1 MVIISLIFSLYI
13 SCCITDWVYS
23 CTVSTVVFIKSCG
36 WSDSFTTSKLS
47 SHCATL
53 ATLQSLQNHQTLTC
67 SKASVFLFLSEV
79 LCKVLWSEVLL
90 CLCVFCSFWTCS
102 WCGTGRLT
110 WQTTVSQPQNT
121 WEWTQPLPWLYWRS
135 ECMWYCMGTLL
146 GASVLYVNIPF
157 LKSW

>member
-1 MVIISLIFSLYI
+1 MSYNRKQQHRANETSVKKIVKIENMVIISLIFSLYI
-13 SCCITDWVYS
+13 SCCITDWVYC

-36 WSDSFTTSKLS
+36 WSYSFTTSKLS

-53 ATLQSLQNHQTLTC
+53 ETQTLTC
-67 SKASVFLFLSEV
+67 PKASVFLFLSEG

-110 WQTTVSQPQNT
+110 WQTTVSQPPNT
-121 WEWTQPLPWLYWRS
+121 
-135 ECMWYCMGTLL
+135 
-146 GASVLYVNIPF
+146 
-157 LKSW
+157 